1 MKISDTYALR
11 TRVAVILEGKIQR
24 KYNIRDA
31 NNCRAVDILGALS
44 IYFNRKLPPHI
55 LYRLLQ
61 ARPCPF
67 IQITLPTVHIA
78 VKIFSF
84 SGTENITAIFEMVKL
99 LSKCSE

>member
-55 LYRLLQ
+55 LYRLQGPPLGFDIMYLALVDRNMQ
-61 ARPCPF
+61 VRF
-67 IQITLPTVHIA
+67 GLKV
-78 VKIFSF
+78 VGES
-84 SGTENITAIFEMVKL
+84 
-99 LSKCSE
+99 